1 MKGHGCAAEQAEEEC
16 HRKRWRR
23 DVVARQEGHEEEAD
37 PGREEGQIR
46 QGRKGLLEH
55 GAQANWCFKLVSQFS
70 KHLGL
75 PEWCNAKEKPEMLLM
90 LLS

>member
-1 MKGHGCAAEQAEEEC
+1 MILWSVRFDQVSLLYAIHIC
-16 HRKRWRR
+16 
-23 DVVARQEGHEEEAD
+23 EASLSNLVQD
-37 PGREEGQIR
+37 AVPGPFYL
-46 QGRKGLLEH
+46 KGLLEH